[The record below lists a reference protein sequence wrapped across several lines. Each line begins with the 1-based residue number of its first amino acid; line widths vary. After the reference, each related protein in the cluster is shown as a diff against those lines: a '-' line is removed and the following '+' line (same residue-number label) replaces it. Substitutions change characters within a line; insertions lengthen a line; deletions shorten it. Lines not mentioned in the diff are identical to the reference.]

1 MGQYQQWL
9 QYQEIDKRLS
19 TQVEAL
25 EAELTQLQ
33 ECLDRL
39 EQQQQDVV
47 PLTDNPIIQALV
59 AHLSAHRIPPQS
71 NARYIHE
78 TNSSSASDS
87 QSPGSGDS
95 ISPALL
101 SWGGLPNFE
110 LNEIKEPYPVDEQA
124 LPLINHP
131 EIELLPDDMIAF
143 FDGHEQTDPQLELP
157 WWLRNITISSRDEQA
172 GRPID
177 HNSIRTNRLVQ
188 RWIERWGRQPS
199 TVLKSTENKEEGSG
213 E

>member
-9 QYQEIDKRLS
+9 QYQEIDKLLS

-25 EAELTQLQ
+25 EAELAQIQ
-33 ECLDRL
+33 DCLDRL

-59 AHLSAHRIPPQS
+59 AHQSAHHIPPQS

-110 LNEIKEPYPVDEQA
+110 LHEMKEPYPVDEQA

-131 EIELLPDDMIAF
+131 ETELLPEDMIAF
-143 FDGHEQTDPQLELP
+143 FDEHEQTDPQLELP

-199 TVLKSTENKEEGSG
+199 TVLKSTENKEEGAVD
-213 E
+213 

>member
-9 QYQEIDKRLS
+9 HHQEIDRRLN
-19 TQVEAL
+19 TEIEAL
-25 EAELTQLQ
+25 EAELAQFQ

-39 EQQQQDVV
+39 EHQQQDVV
-47 PLTDNPIIQALV
+47 PLTDNPIIQALN
-59 AHLSAHRIPPQS
+59 AHLSAYYISPKS

-78 TNSSSASDS
+78 TNSSTASGS

-110 LNEIKEPYPVDEQA
+110 LHEINESFPVDEQA
-124 LPLINHP
+124 LPLINHS
-131 EIELLPDDMIAF
+131 EIELLPEDMIAF
-143 FDGHEQTDPQLELP
+143 LNGHELTDPQLELP

-177 HNSIRTNRLVQ
+177 YKSMRTNRLVQ

-199 TVLKSTENKEEGSG
+199 TVLKSTENKGEDSG

>member
-9 QYQEIDKRLS
+9 QYQEIHKRLS

-25 EAELTQLQ
+25 EAELAKLQ
-33 ECLDRL
+33 ECLVRL
-39 EQQQQDVV
+39 DQQQEVV
-47 PLTDNPIIQALV
+47 PLTENPIIQALV
-59 AHLSAHRIPPQS
+59 AHLPANIVSPKS

-110 LNEIKEPYPVDEQA
+110 LHEINDSFPVDEQA
-124 LPLINHP
+124 LPLINHS

-143 FDGHEQTDPQLELP
+143 LNGHELTDPQLELP

-177 HNSIRTNRLVQ
+177 YKSMRTNRLVQ
-188 RWIERWGRQPS
+188 RWIERWGRQSS
-199 TVLKSTENKEEGSG
+199 TALKSAENKEEGSG

>member
-9 QYQEIDKRLS
+9 HHQEIDRRLS
-19 TQVEAL
+19 TEIEAL
-25 EAELTQLQ
+25 EAELAQFQ
-33 ECLDRL
+33 DCLDRL
-39 EQQQQDVV
+39 EQQQQDGV
-47 PLTDNPIIQALV
+47 PLTDNPIFQALH
-59 AHLSAHRIPPQS
+59 AHLSAYHIPPKS

-87 QSPGSGDS
+87 QSPRSGDS

-101 SWGGLPNFE
+101 SWGGLPNFGLHE
-110 LNEIKEPYPVDEQA
+110 MNESFPVDEQA

-143 FDGHEQTDPQLELP
+143 LDGHQLTDPQLELP
-157 WWLRNITISSRDEQA
+157 WWLRNITISSKDEQA

-177 HNSIRTNRLVQ
+177 YKSIRTNRLVQ

>member
-25 EAELTQLQ
+25 EAELAQFQ

-143 FDGHEQTDPQLELP
+143 FDEHERTDPQLELP
-157 WWLRNITISSRDEQA
+157 WWLRNITISSRYEQA

-199 TVLKSTENKEEGSG
+199 TVLKSTENKEESSG

>member
-9 QYQEIDKRLS
+9 HHQEIDRRLN
-19 TQVEAL
+19 TEIEAL
-25 EAELTQLQ
+25 ETELAQFQ

-39 EQQQQDVV
+39 EHQQQDVV
-47 PLTDNPIIQALV
+47 PLTDNPIIQALN
-59 AHLSAHRIPPQS
+59 AHLSAYYISPKS

-78 TNSSSASDS
+78 TNSFSASDS

-110 LNEIKEPYPVDEQA
+110 LHEINDSFPVDEQA
-124 LPLINHP
+124 LPLINHS

-143 FDGHEQTDPQLELP
+143 LNGHELTDPQLELP

-177 HNSIRTNRLVQ
+177 YKSMRTNRLVQ

-199 TVLKSTENKEEGSG
+199 TVLKSTENKGEDSG

>member
-9 QYQEIDKRLS
+9 HYQEIDRHLS
-19 TQVEAL
+19 TEVEAL
-25 EAELTQLQ
+25 EAELAQLQ

-39 EQQQQDVV
+39 EQQPSDVKS
-47 PLTDNPIIQALV
+47 LTDNPIIQALHT
-59 AHLSAHRIPPQS
+59 HLSTNHIPPKS
-71 NARYIHE
+71 NASSLHEIH
-78 TNSSSASDS
+78 SSSTSDS
-87 QSPGSGDS
+87 QSSRSGDS

-101 SWGGLPNFE
+101 NWGGLPNFE
-110 LNEIKEPYPVDEQA
+110 LSEMYEPFQDDEQA
-124 LPLINHP
+124 LPFINRP
-131 EIELLPDDMIAF
+131 EMELLPEDMIAF
-143 FDGHEQTDPQLELP
+143 LEGHELTDPQLELP

-177 HNSIRTNRLVQ
+177 YKSIRTNRLVQ

-199 TVLKSTENKEEGSG
+199 TVLKATENKEEDSR

>member
-9 QYQEIDKRLS
+9 HHQEIDRRLN
-19 TQVEAL
+19 TEIEAL
-25 EAELTQLQ
+25 ETELAQFQ

-39 EQQQQDVV
+39 EHQQQDVV
-47 PLTDNPIIQALV
+47 PLTDNPIIQALN
-59 AHLSAHRIPPQS
+59 AHLSAYYISPKS

-110 LNEIKEPYPVDEQA
+110 LHEINDSFPVDEQA
-124 LPLINHP
+124 LPLINHS

-143 FDGHEQTDPQLELP
+143 LNGHELTDPQLELP

-177 HNSIRTNRLVQ
+177 YKSMRTNRLVQ

-199 TVLKSTENKEEGSG
+199 TVLKSTENKGEDSG

>member
-9 QYQEIDKRLS
+9 HHQEIDRRLNIEI
-19 TQVEAL
+19 EAL
-25 EAELTQLQ
+25 EAELAQFQ

-39 EQQQQDVV
+39 EHQQQDVV
-47 PLTDNPIIQALV
+47 PLTDNPIIQALN
-59 AHLSAHRIPPQS
+59 AHLSAYYISPKS

-78 TNSSSASDS
+78 TNSSTASGS

-110 LNEIKEPYPVDEQA
+110 LHEINESFPIDEQA
-124 LPLINHP
+124 LPLINHS
-131 EIELLPDDMIAF
+131 EIELLPEDMIAF
-143 FDGHEQTDPQLELP
+143 LNGHELTDPQLELP

-177 HNSIRTNRLVQ
+177 YKSMRTNRLVQ

-199 TVLKSTENKEEGSG
+199 TVLKSTENKGEDSG